1 MATNI
6 NNIAQTLSTSPAEST
21 QASSGTDRNTS
32 GVMGKDDFLKLLVA
46 QLKHQD
52 PMAPSTDQEWI
63 GQMAQFSQ
71 LEQASNTA
79 KDTAR
84 MANQL
89 GQTGALGL
97 IGRTVTYIDGN
108 KNPVTGVVQQVDM
121 ASDGKA
127 TLTIAGQAGIDATRV
142 TQVK

>member
-6 NNIAQTLSTSPAEST
+6 NNYSQALTTSPASYT
-21 QASSGTDRNTS
+21 QASGSEDRNTS

-46 QLKHQD
+46 QLKNQD
-52 PMAPSTDQEWI
+52 PMSPSTDQEWI

-79 KDTAR
+79 KDTSR
-84 MANQL
+84 IANQL
-89 GQTGALGL
+89 GHAGALGL
-97 IGRTVTYIDGN
+97 IGRTVTYLDGD
-108 KNPVTGVVQQVDM
+108 KNPVTGVVEQVDM
-121 ASDGKA
+121 AADGKA
-127 TLTIAGQAGIDATRV
+127 TLTIAGLSGIDATRV

>member
-1 MATNI
+1 MSTNI
-6 NNIAQTLSTSPAEST
+6 NNYEQTITATNSTSST
-21 QASSGTDRNTS
+21 QSRNTS
-32 GVMGKDDFLKLLVA
+32 GVLGKDDFLKLLVA
-46 QLKHQD
+46 QLKNQD

-79 KDTAR
+79 KDTSR
-84 MANQL
+84 IANQL
-89 GQTGALGL
+89 GHAGALGL
-97 IGRTVTYIDGN
+97 IGRSVTYLDDD

-121 ASDGKA
+121 AADGKA
-127 TLTIAGQAGIDATRV
+127 TLTIDGRPGIDATRV

>member
-1 MATNI
+1 MSTNI
-6 NNIAQTLSTSPAEST
+6 NNYEQTITATNSTSST
-21 QASSGTDRNTS
+21 QGSARNTS
-32 GVMGKDDFLKLLVA
+32 GVLGKDDFLKLLVA
-46 QLKHQD
+46 QLKNQD

-79 KDTAR
+79 KDTSR
-84 MANQL
+84 IANQL
-89 GQTGALGL
+89 GHAGALGL
-97 IGRTVTYIDGN
+97 IGRTVTYYDDE

-121 ASDGKA
+121 AADGKA
-127 TLTIAGQAGIDATRV
+127 TLTIAGQSGIDATRV

>member
-1 MATNI
+1 MSTNI
-6 NNIAQTLSTSPAEST
+6 NTYEQTMSTSPSASS
-21 QASSGTDRNTS
+21 QASGSERNTT

-46 QLKHQD
+46 QLKNQD

-79 KDTAR
+79 KDTSR
-84 MANQL
+84 IANQL
-89 GQTGALGL
+89 GHAGALGL
-97 IGRTVTYIDGN
+97 IGRSVTYYDVD
-108 KNPVTGVVQQVDM
+108 KNPVTGVVEQVDM
-121 ASDGKA
+121 AADGKA
-127 TLTIAGQAGIDATRV
+127 TLTIAGQSGIDATRV